1 MPARMTSADVTEAR
15 DVADEDLIR
24 AEWMTVGASHWW
36 VGDPVPGRRL
46 HQLAQHARTAYE
58 SLCFFCA
65 CSLDFERSLTAF
77 CSSREP

>member
-1 MPARMTSADVTEAR
+1 MPASVTTAPVTETSHMTH
-15 DVADEDLIR
+15 EDLIR
-24 AEWMTVGASHWW
+24 PKGMPIWASGWW
-36 VGDPVPGRRL
+36 TGDPLTGRRL
-46 HQLAQHARTAYE
+46 HKVAQHARTAYE

>member
-1 MPARMTSADVTEAR
+1 MAY
-15 DVADEDLIR
+15 EDLIR
-24 AEWMTVGASHWW
+24 PKGMPVGASRRRLC
-36 VGDPVPGRRL
+36 DPRPGRRL
-46 HQLAQHARTAYE
+46 HQIAQHARTAYE